1 MCVCLQIDLS
11 SSRAQAVG
19 TSVPSDS
26 RLQKPSEGSR
36 SQRGHQAGLHGRESQ
51 FISSR
56 EDPSRKKYAN
66 LCCSLLLLLSF
77 FYVAQLPDI
86 AGFFLTIESKN
97 SSIADSPSLRSEDS
111 SLDAETAKS
120 YPPFSSLM
128 LIHIKGQERFGS
140 SVWWS
145 ACGQVLRLTN
155 TCDDR

>member
-1 MCVCLQIDLS
+1 MFVCRLTS
-11 SSRAQAVG
+11 AVAEHRRSVRPSRRTQ
-19 TSVPSDS
+19 
-26 RLQKPSEGSR
+26 GSR
-36 SQRGHQAGLHGRESQ
+36 NPLRALAA
-51 FISSR
+51 R
-56 EDPSRKKYAN
+56 EDIRQDFMGERVNSSAQERIQAEKSMLIYVVPFSCYFPSFM
-66 LCCSLLLLLSF
+66 LLS
-77 FYVAQLPDI
+77 YLILQV
-86 AGFFLTIESKN
+86 FFLTIESKN
-97 SSIADSPSLRSEDS
+97 SSIADSPSLRSEES

>member
-1 MCVCLQIDLS
+1 MCACLQIDLS

-26 RLQKPSEGSR
+26 RLQKPSEGSC

-56 EDPSRKKYAN
+56 EDPSWKKYAN
-66 LCCSLLLLLSF
+66 LCCSLLLLLFLLLCCSATW
-77 FYVAQLPDI
+77 YCA
-86 AGFFLTIESKN
+86 FFLTIESKN
-97 SSIADSPSLRSEDS
+97 SSMADSPPLRSEES